1 MGPAPSTSPRTV
13 LSALP
18 KLRLAE
24 LGQSLGVDAP
34 ETQTRDAQIDA
45 LVPVLPP
52 LADLVG
58 RLGRD
63 ELRAVCRALNLD
75 DQARGRTELAARILG
90 TTPEALAPPRSAR
103 MPGALPQAGD
113 IVHVRHRQYLVSDV
127 TPGEVPG
134 EAARVAMVCLD
145 DDAQGR
151 PLTIFWELEL
161 GARALAPETHGL
173 GPVPRLDPPR
183 HFAAYLHALRWHA
196 VTATDARL
204 LQAPFRAGIRL
215 FNHQLT
221 PLKRA
226 LEMPRANLFIADDV
240 GLGKTIEAGL
250 VLQELL
256 LRQRVEQALIVCPAS
271 VTLQWR
277 DEMQRKFGLQFEI
290 YDRQFVARRRQER
303 GFGVNPWTTHTR
315 FIISYQTLRRPEYR
329 DPLLAHLGERAR
341 KSLLILDEAHT
352 AAPSAA
358 TRYAIDSRITKVIR
372 DVAPRFEHR
381 LFLSA
386 TPHNGHSNSFSALLE
401 ILDPQRFTRGVP
413 VTPAARDAVMVRRLK
428 RDLRSIGS
436 GEFPERRVVELALE
450 HADGQWWRRGDGPPE
465 AVGAAS
471 DAAVALSHQLAEYTA
486 LVRPAR
492 GPGRL
497 VFVNLQKRLL
507 SSVEAFARTLQ
518 LHAAAV
524 TSPRAAAQPLSIN
537 GEGLVRADALDASAR
552 VGLDAASDSPL
563 AIYGEGGWGGEVDED
578 LDDDTREALDSAA
591 DEGRSRTLPEVI
603 GRPKALLDAMLAM
616 AQKHRDGADGR
627 VLALL
632 AWMRA
637 HQCPALGLDPKRAK
651 GAPWSDRRV
660 LIFTEYGDTKRWLVN
675 LLQALVD
682 PTAQG
687 RDRVMQFHGGMSDA
701 QREEVQ
707 RAFNSEPGEHPV
719 RVLVATDAAR
729 EGVNLQGHCADLFH
743 FDIPW
748 NPARMEQRNG
758 RIDRTLQPA
767 PEVRCHYFVLPQRA
781 EDQVLRTLVK
791 KVERIEEELGSL
803 SAVVMDRLA
812 DALATG
818 IDADAAARIE
828 AATQLGLYAETTRRE
843 LESDRATIERL
854 KLEIDQAGRL
864 FNDSRRVMEFEPA
877 LLRDALN
884 VGCELSGAGALSPA
898 PSVASE
904 PGLTLWTLPPMPD
917 SWQDTLDTLRPPRG
931 RDEAPWVWRKRP
943 LLPVCFDPPARINSG
958 VVHLHLSHPFVQR
971 ILGRFLAQGWSSHD
985 LARVTVVRN
994 PHDGIARAIAFG
1006 RLSLFGA
1013 GATRLHDQLV
1023 SVAAPWNESATGN
1036 HLRPFAE
1043 DADRKALDRLA
1054 QLLAAAPT
1062 LDGIDAQ
1069 VQARLVKSAPGDFA
1083 ALWPEVERE
1092 ADAVA
1097 HDAVQLLTRRGQTEA
1112 EALRR
1117 ILEAQR
1123 AAIGKELAG
1132 TQLPLFGD
1140 GDVVQKAQWDQDR
1153 KWMERRL
1160 TRLATE
1166 MEREPAELPGL
1177 YRVATR
1183 KLEPVGM
1190 VYLWPGTR

>member
-1 MGPAPSTSPRTV
+1 MGSSSSAPAPRTV

-24 LGQSLGVDAP
+24 LGRELGLALTDAP
-34 ETQTRDAQIDA
+34 TKDAQIDA
-45 LVPVLPP
+45 LLPSLPP
-52 LADLVG
+52 LPDLVG
-58 RLGRD
+58 SLGRD
-63 ELRAVCRALNLD
+63 ELRAVCRALSLD
-75 DQARGRTELAARILG
+75 DRARGRSELAARILG
-90 TTPEALAPPRSAR
+90 TTPEALAPPRPPRDAS
-103 MPGALPQAGD
+103 GLPRAGD
-113 IVHVRHRQYLVSDV
+113 IVHARHRQYLVSDV
-127 TPGEVPG
+127 TPGAKPG
-134 EAARVAMVCLD
+134 EATRVAMVCLD

-151 PLTIFWELEL
+151 ALTIFWELEL
-161 GARALAPETHGL
+161 GARVLAPETHGL
-173 GPVPRLDPPR
+173 GEVARLDPPR
-183 HFAAYLHALRWHA
+183 HFAAYLHALRWNA

-290 YDRQFVARRRQER
+290 YDRKFVSRRRQER

-352 AAPSAA
+352 AAPSSA
-358 TRYAIDSRITKVIR
+358 TRYAIDSRVTKVIR

-413 VTPAARDAVMVRRLK
+413 VTPAARDSVMVRRLK
-428 RDLRSIGS
+428 RDLREIGS
-436 GEFPERRVVELALE
+436 GHFPERRVVEIALE
-450 HADGQWWRRGDGPPE
+450 YRIEQWWQRGESGSVSVGE
-465 AVGAAS
+465 ASAA
-471 DAAVALSHQLAEYTA
+471 ALTLSHKLAEYTA
-486 LVRPAR
+486 LVRPSK

-507 SSVEAFARTLQ
+507 SSIEAFSRTLQ
-518 LHAAAV
+518 LHARSVGKGGASN
-524 TSPRAAAQPLSIN
+524 TSEIDD
-537 GEGLVRADALDASAR
+537 E
-552 VGLDAASDSPL
+552 
-563 AIYGEGGWGGEVDED
+563 ED
-578 LDDDTREALDSAA
+578 LDDDTREELEGAA
-591 DEGRSRTLPEVI
+591 DEGRSRTLPAVS
-603 GRPKALLDAMLAM
+603 GRAKELLDEMLSLSSAY
-616 AQKHRDGADGR
+616 RDEIDAR

-637 HQCPALGLDPKRAK
+637 NQCAGLGLDAKRAK
-651 GAPWSDRRV
+651 NAAWSDRRV

-675 LLQALVD
+675 LLQSLCE
-682 PTAQG
+682 PTDKG
-687 RDRVMQFHGGMSDA
+687 RERVMQFHGGMSDEA
-701 QREEVQ
+701 RDEVQ
-707 RAFNSEPGEHPV
+707 RAFNSAPGEHPV
-719 RVLVATDAAR
+719 RILVATDAAR

-767 PEVRCHYFVLPQRA
+767 TVVNCHYFVLPQRA

-791 KVERIEEELGSL
+791 KVARIEDELGSL
-803 SAVVMDRLA
+803 SAVVMDRLS
-812 DALATG
+812 DALSTG
-818 IDADAAARIE
+818 IDEGASSRIE
-828 AATQLGLYAETTRRE
+828 AATQLGFFGETTKRE
-843 LESDRATIERL
+843 LDSDRETVERL
-854 KLEIDQAGRL
+854 KHEIDQAGRL
-864 FNDSRRVMEFEPA
+864 FNDSRKVMEFEPA
-877 LLRDALN
+877 LLRDAIN
-884 VGCELSGAGALSPA
+884 VGCELAGAVNLTQATP
-898 PSVASE
+898 VKSE
-904 PGLTLWTLPPMPD
+904 PTLSLWSLPTMPE
-917 SWQDTLDTLRPPRG
+917 SWQMTLDTLRPPRG
-931 RDEAPWVWRKRP
+931 KDEAPWEWRKRP
-943 LLPVCFDPPARINSG
+943 LMPVSFDPPERINSG
-958 VVHLHLSHPFVQR
+958 VAHLHLSHPFVQR

-994 PHDGIARAIAFG
+994 PHDGIARVIAFG

-1023 SVAAPWNESATGN
+1023 SIAAPWNESGSGN

-1043 DADRKALDRLA
+1043 EADRKALDRLE

-1062 LDGIDAQ
+1062 LEGIDAK
-1069 VQARLVKSAPGDFA
+1069 VQDRLVKSAASDFA
-1083 ALWPEVERE
+1083 TLWPHIEHE

-1097 HDAVQLLTRRGQTEA
+1097 HDAEQMLTRRGATEA

-1123 AAIGKELAG
+1123 SAIGKELKG
-1132 TQLPLFGD
+1132 TQLSLFSEGEAA
-1140 GDVVQKAQWDQDR
+1140 QKEQWDQDR

-1160 TRLATE
+1160 ERLAKEIET
-1166 MEREPAELPGL
+1166 EPAELPAL
-1177 YRVATR
+1177 YRVVTR

>member
-1 MGPAPSTSPRTV
+1 MVDMMPLTSPRTV
-13 LSALP
+13 LSVLP

-24 LGQSLGVDAP
+24 FGRELGVEAP
-34 ETQTRDAQIDA
+34 ESLTRDAQIDA
-45 LVPVLPP
+45 LLPALPP
-52 LADLVG
+52 LPDLVG
-58 RLGRD
+58 GLGRD
-63 ELRAVCRALNLD
+63 ELRAVCRVLALD
-75 DQARGRTELAARILG
+75 DRARGRAELAARILG
-90 TTPEALAPPRSAR
+90 TTPEALAPARPPRDAT
-103 MPGALPQAGD
+103 GLPRAGD
-113 IVHVRHRQYLVSDV
+113 IVHARHRQYLVSEV
-127 TPGEVPG
+127 TPGVQPG
-134 EAARVAMVCLD
+134 DATRVAMVCLD

-151 PLTIFWELEL
+151 PLTIFWEHEL
-161 GARALAPETHGL
+161 GARVLAPETHGL
-173 GPVPRLDPPR
+173 GAVARLDPPR
-183 HFAAYLHALRWHA
+183 HFAAYLHALRWNA

-277 DEMQRKFGLQFEI
+277 DEMQKKFGLQFEI
-290 YDRQFVARRRQER
+290 YDRKFVARRRQER
-303 GFGVNPWTTHTR
+303 GFGINPWTTHTR

-358 TRYAIDSRITKVIR
+358 TRYAIDSRVTKVIR

-413 VTPAARDAVMVRRLK
+413 VTPAARDTVMVRRLK
-428 RDLRSIGS
+428 RDLRAIGS
-436 GEFPERRVVELALE
+436 GHFPERRVVELALE
-450 HADGQWWRRGDGPPE
+450 HRDGRWWQRDEGG
-465 AVGAAS
+465 AVNVGAAS
-471 DAAVALSHQLAEYTA
+471 DAAVVLSHKLAEYTA
-486 LVRPAR
+486 LVRPSK

-518 LHAAAV
+518 LHARSVGKGGAA
-524 TSPRAAAQPLSIN
+524 
-537 GEGLVRADALDASAR
+537 GAS
-552 VGLDAASDSPL
+552 
-563 AIYGEGGWGGEVDED
+563 EVDDEDD
-578 LDDDTREALDSAA
+578 LDDDTREELDGAI
-591 DEGRSRTLPEVI
+591 DEGRSRTLPAVS
-603 GRPKALLDAMLAM
+603 GRAKGLLDEMLGL
-616 AQKHRDGADGR
+616 AQAHRDEVDGR
-627 VLALL
+627 ALALL

-637 HQCPALGLDPKRAK
+637 NLCAALGVDAKRAK
-651 GAPWSDRRV
+651 GAAWTDRRV

-675 LLQALVD
+675 LLQALCEPSD
-682 PTAQG
+682 KG
-687 RDRVMQFHGGMSDA
+687 RDRVMQFHGGMSDE

-707 RAFNSEPGEHPV
+707 RAFNSAPGEHPV
-719 RVLVATDAAR
+719 RILVATDAAR

-781 EDQVLRTLVK
+781 EDQVLRTLVR
-791 KVERIEEELGSL
+791 KVARIEDELGSL
-803 SAVVMDRLA
+803 SAVVMDRLT

-818 IDADAAARIE
+818 IDDGATARIE
-828 AATQLGLYAETTRRE
+828 AATQLGLYAETTKRE
-843 LESDRATIERL
+843 LDADRATVERL
-854 KLEIDQAGRL
+854 KHEIDAAGRL
-864 FNDSRRVMEFEPA
+864 FNDSRKVMEFEPT
-877 LLRDALN
+877 LLRDAIN
-884 VGCELSGAGALSPA
+884 VGCELAGAADLAPA
-898 PSVASE
+898 PPVKSE
-904 PGLTLWTLPPMPD
+904 PSLALWSLPAM
-917 SWQDTLDTLRPPRG
+917 SEAWQGTLDTLRPPRG
-931 RDEAPWVWRKRP
+931 KDEPSWEWRKRP
-943 LLPVCFDPPARINSG
+943 LLPVSFDPPERINSG
-958 VVHLHLSHPFVQR
+958 VAHLHLSHPFVQR

-985 LARVTVVRN
+985 LSRVTVVRN
-994 PHDGIARAIAFG
+994 PHDGIARVISFG

-1023 SVAAPWNESATGN
+1023 SVAAPWNESASGN

-1043 DADRKALDRLA
+1043 EADRKALDRLE

-1062 LDGIDAQ
+1062 LDGIDAK
-1069 VQARLVKSAPGDFA
+1069 VQERLAKSAAGDFA
-1083 ALWPEVERE
+1083 ALWPHVEHE

-1097 HDAVQLLTRRGQTEA
+1097 HDAEQMLARRGATEA
-1112 EALRR
+1112 DALRR

-1123 AAIGKELAG
+1123 TAIGKELKG
-1132 TQLPLFGD
+1132 TQLSLFSD
-1140 GDVVQKAQWDQDR
+1140 AEAAQKEQWDQDR

-1160 TRLATE
+1160 ERLAKE
-1166 MEREPAELPGL
+1166 IESEPAELPML
-1177 YRVATR
+1177 YKVATR